1 MSAEVIYCDNC
12 GDDVAPGE
20 VHAIASLPVAVASAN
35 AGESAMLC
43 RTCAEMGECDVCGVS
58 YVLGAADHCGECGSC
73 WGCCECCNTCPECGW
88 DVCVC
93 GAHVFTIGQTI
104 LPLGTGAPR
113 NTGTLGAPALERVC
127 TGAIIDGRLIHD
139 GGTCFLHEG
148 HLHDGENEAP
158 AEWCVFVLT
167 NAPASYDYGYTVDTG
182 RTEVRHR
189 ATCRLVMLSERHL
202 RPQTD
207 RYLSGAYMVE
217 VW

>member
-1 MSAEVIYCDNC
+1 MSAEMIYCDDC
-12 GDDVAPGE
+12 GESIAPGE
-20 VHAIASLPVAVASAN
+20 VHAIASLPVPVASAN
-35 AGESAMLC
+35 AGESAQLC
-43 RTCAEMGECDVCGVS
+43 PTCAARVRFLEAVGTGAPMSADLCVCG
-58 YVLGAADHCGECGSC
+58 ACDWTC
-73 WGCCECCNTCPECGW
+73 WGDGCEHHVEACPECGTRRNA
-88 DVCVC
+88 CV
-93 GAHVFTIGQTI
+93 
-104 LPLGTGAPR
+104 GTGAPR

-127 TGAIIDGRLIHD
+127 TGAITDGRLVHD

-182 RTEVRHR
+182 RIEVRHR

-202 RPQTD
+202 RPQIN